1 MAVEQA
7 LMIRLALMR
16 RLAGYA
22 LAAVPAPLLAVLLAI
37 LHGQLNPVA
46 DGLASA
52 CLTG

>member
-37 LHGQLNPVA
+37 RIA
-46 DGLASA
+46 R
-52 CLTG
+52 